1 MQNQKAV
8 SRSKRPRFW
17 FFLVPCARR
26 KELFMRIF
34 RRGNVSVYRKRLKK
48 RLFIVDKVI
57 NDLSSGLYV
66 IDSEFLVSAKLHNAA
81 FVYAKKRRVF
91 QEYCGYGI

>member
-8 SRSKRPRFW
+8 LRLKKPRFW

-34 RRGNVSVYRKRLKK
+34 RRGNVPVYRKRLKK

-57 NDLSSGLYV
+57 NDSYGLYV

>member
-8 SRSKRPRFW
+8 SRLKKPRFW

-26 KELFMRIF
+26 KELFYANFQARQRSGI
-34 RRGNVSVYRKRLKK
+34 SKTAEKK
-48 RLFIVDKVI
+48 LFIVDKVI
-57 NDLSSGLYV
+57 NDSYGLYV